1 MHFRINLLVYQ
12 FAKNKNTN
20 SKKKVNE
27 RMYCTDA
34 SFFFAEIN
42 VAELDL
48 SATTH
53 DMTHGFF
60 LFKLDS
66 LVLLN

>member
-1 MHFRINLLVYQ
+1 MN
-12 FAKNKNTN
+12 A
-20 SKKKVNE
+20 
-27 RMYCTDA
+27 CTTQTPL
-34 SFFFAEIN
+34 FFAEIN

-53 DMTHGFF
+53 DMTHGLF